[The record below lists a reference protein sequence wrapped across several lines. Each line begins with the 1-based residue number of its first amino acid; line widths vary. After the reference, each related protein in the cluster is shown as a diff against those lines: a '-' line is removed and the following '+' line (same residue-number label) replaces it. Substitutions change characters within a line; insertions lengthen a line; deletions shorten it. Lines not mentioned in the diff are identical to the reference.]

1 MANYYQEGLGRV
13 KSGIRYVL
21 RVVAF
26 AFARNPALYFAIFL
40 SFFSVAI
47 ELAAVNALLP
57 LSSLATGQTSVM
69 ENSGFARAL
78 KWIGIDPSFG
88 AVAAIFLCL
97 LMLRVISQAISQGMT
112 QLYGRRI
119 LAQLASEAFSVIIK
133 YRPIKDIEANSIGYF
148 INLAGDESFRASTI
162 VTSLIQLSGV
172 AILVL
177 LYFSAIVVFSHSVAL
192 AVAAFLCVSAVTLVE
207 AFRKSNRLGIVQT
220 EQSRSAGSIFLD
232 SLNGLRSV
240 RAFLAE
246 GYVTRT
252 YRDRMFAYVRTLF
265 EVDLVSVLSRNI
277 PALLLLVASLVGM
290 AIWKPGNSIDIDVA
304 LVVTVALLLLRLFP
318 VVGQAVSILMRVV
331 TDVKAARDVTQILN
345 SPDSHILARSSHSS
359 TLSRIT
365 VILAENLSYSH
376 LPDQPVLQHFNMKL
390 EAGKSY
396 AVKGPSGSGKSTLFD
411 LILGFY
417 KPDGGNIY
425 LNGLPIDQ
433 ISQESLRGHV
443 LLLGQQPTVFN
454 DNVRNNLLFGASVPE
469 ERIQAAVRLA
479 CLDDVIS
486 NLPLGIDTMLSYQGS
501 NLSGGQRQRLGL
513 ARALLREADVL
524 LLDES
529 TSALDTETRDIVI
542 ENVLHAYRD
551 RIVVFATHDEY
562 VLSRVDV
569 VIEIGGQES
578 N

>member
-1 MANYYQEGLGRV
+1 V
-13 KSGIRYVL
+13 KSAVAYIS

-26 AFARNPALYFAIFL
+26 SFARNPALYFALFL
-40 SFFSVAI
+40 SVFSVAI
-47 ELAAVNALLP
+47 ELAAMNALLP
-57 LSSLATGQTSVM
+57 LSALATGQTLVM
-69 ENSGFARAL
+69 EKSGFARGV
-78 KWIGIDPSFG
+78 KSMGIEPSFA
-88 AVAAIFLCL
+88 AVAVIFLCL
-97 LMLRVISQAISQGMT
+97 LMLRVITQAISQGMT

-119 LAQLASEAFSVIIK
+119 LAQLASEAFSAIIK
-133 YRPIKDIEANSIGYF
+133 HRHIKDIEGNSIGYF
-148 INLAGDESFRASTI
+148 ISLAGDESFRASTI

-172 AILVL
+172 AILVF
-177 LYFSAIVVFSHSVAL
+177 LYFTAIVVFSRSTAL
-192 AVAAFLCVSAVTLVE
+192 AVAAFLCVSAVSLVE
-207 AFRKSNRLGIVQT
+207 AFRKSNRLGIVQI

-277 PALLLLVASLVGM
+277 PALLLLGASLVGL

-304 LVVTVALLLLRLFP
+304 LVVTIALLLLRLFP

-331 TDVKAARDVTQILN
+331 TDVKAARDVTQILD
-345 SPDSHILARSSHSS
+345 SPDSGIHARTSRSAIP
-359 TLSRIT
+359 SRIT
-365 VILAENLSYSH
+365 AIVIEDLSYSH
-376 LPDQPVLQHFNMKL
+376 LPDQPILQHFNITLK
-390 EAGKSY
+390 AGKSY

-425 LNGLPIDQ
+425 FNGLPIDQ
-433 ISQESLRGHV
+433 ISPESLRGRV

-454 DNVRNNLLFGASVPE
+454 DNVRNNLMFGASAPE
-469 ERIQAAVRLA
+469 ERIQGAVRLA
-479 CLDDVIS
+479 HLDDVIS
-486 NLPLGIDTMLSYQGS
+486 NLPLGLETMLSYQGN

-513 ARALLREADVL
+513 ARALVREADVL

-529 TSALDTETRDIVI
+529 TSALDTETRDIVV

-562 VLSRVDV
+562 VLSRVDM
-569 VIEIGGQES
+569 VIEIAGQKA